1 MRRSVVVTG
10 AGRGIGRAIAERL
23 IRDGWAV
30 VALEWDAALCAEL
43 RALPGI
49 GDVLA
54 GDASDRAVLAESAD
68 RATALA
74 PLGGWVSNAA
84 VIRMGTLHDP
94 VPAEVDETIRVN
106 LMGPFWG
113 ASQAVRTFL
122 AQGTP
127 GSIVTISSI
136 HARAAFN
143 GFAAYD
149 VAKGGVSALT
159 RYLASE
165 YGPFGIRANA
175 IEPGGIRTA
184 MNAAAIAAAPDPAH
198 AAREMAAL
206 HPLGRL
212 GEPAEI
218 AAVAAFL
225 LSDEASFVSGE
236 SIAVDGASTARC
248 WPYAP
253 APDLIGR
260 LPAGHPARFSPLEP
274 PAPEPGG

>member
-1 MRRSVVVTG
+1 
-10 AGRGIGRAIAERL
+10 
-23 IRDGWAV
+23 
-30 VALEWDAALCAEL
+30 
-43 RALPGI
+43 
-49 GDVLA
+49 
-54 GDASDRAVLAESAD
+54 
-68 RATALA
+68 
-74 PLGGWVSNAA
+74 
-84 VIRMGTLHDP
+84 MGTLHDP

-206 HPLGRL
+206 HLHLRSRRGDKARQH
-212 GEPAEI
+212 
-218 AAVAAFL
+218 
-225 LSDEASFVSGE
+225 E
-236 SIAVDGASTARC
+236 S
-248 WPYAP
+248 
-253 APDLIGR
+253 R
-260 LPAGHPARFSPLEP
+260 LPAEKFHFRVVMKTNAPSFDAVSTSGTPSRFTSTATTCVPSPEASSINL
-274 PAPEPGG
+274 GT

>member
-1 MRRSVVVTG
+1 MTRSVVVTG

-23 IRDGWAV
+23 VTDGWV
-30 VALEWDAALCAEL
+30 VVGLEWDPATAADLA
-43 RALPGI
+43 AHPGI
-49 GDVLA
+49 AEVLTGDAADRDVLA
-54 GDASDRAVLAESAD
+54 EAAA
-68 RATALA
+68 RATAHA

-84 VIRMGTLHDP
+84 VIRFGNLHDP

-122 AQGTP
+122 DQRSP

-143 GFAAYD
+143 GYAAYD

-184 MNAAAIAAAPDPAH
+184 MNAAAIAASPDPAH
-198 AAREMAAL
+198 AAREMAAI
-206 HPLGRL
+206 HPLGRM
-212 GEPAEI
+212 GEPREI

-236 SIAVDGASTARC
+236 SIAVDGASTTRC

-253 APDLIGR
+253 AADLLDR
-260 LPAGHPARFSPLEP
+260 LPADHPARHSPVDP
-274 PAPEPGG
+274 V

>member
-1 MRRSVVVTG
+1 MSRSVVVTG
-10 AGRGIGRAIAERL
+10 AGRGIGRAIVERL
-23 IRDGWAV
+23 IGDGWAV
-30 VALEWDAALCAEL
+30 VGIEWDPAGAAAVA
-43 RALPGI
+43 ALPGI
-49 GDVLA
+49 AGSIA
-54 GDASDRAVLAESAD
+54 GDASDRAVLEE
-68 RATALA
+68 ATAGATRHA

-84 VIRMGTLHDP
+84 VIRMGTIHDP

-122 AQGTP
+122 DQRSP

-143 GFAAYD
+143 GYAAYD

-175 IEPGGIRTA
+175 IEPGAIRTE
-184 MNAAAIAAAPDPAH
+184 MNATAIAASPDPVR

-206 HPLGRL
+206 APMGRV
-212 GEPAEI
+212 GAPREI
-218 AAVAAFL
+218 AAVCAFL
-225 LSDEASFVSGE
+225 LSDDASFVSGE
-236 SIAVDGASTARC
+236 SIAVDGAASARC
-248 WPYAP
+248 WPYPP
-253 APDLIGR
+253 AEDLIDR
-260 LPAGHPARFSPLEP
+260 LPDDHPAR
-274 PAPEPGG
+274 